1 LFLGDFLEMMD
12 FFFDWLNVIRQI
24 IQDNIWLAPLFGV
37 ILPFIEAIIP
47 SFPLTVIVAFNLSVF
62 SVAYGAL
69 NGTILTI
76 ILSTLG
82 SFLGMFLIFII
93 IRLTVANYFAKKV
106 KENKFGRIFLNV
118 VEGKN
123 VVVVLMLM
131 SNPFL
136 PSSILNYAL
145 SLTKVKVSKYIML
158 TISSRLIIIMFL
170 VFLGS
175 MFDIQTHP
183 LNVLWM
189 MLVYFALLGGWILYL
204 WINRNNDKS
213 VFKDS
218 EK

>member
-1 LFLGDFLEMMD
+1 MMD

-62 SVAYGAL
+62 SVAYGSL

-189 MLVYFALLGGWILYL
+189 MLVYFALLGGWILGIFCFIGRL
-204 WINRNNDKS
+204 
-213 VFKDS
+213 DS
-218 EK
+218 LSLD

>member
-1 LFLGDFLEMMD
+1 MMD
-12 FFFDWLNVIRQI
+12 LFFEWLNVIRQT

-37 ILPFIEAIIP
+37 VLPFAEAILP

-62 SVAYGAL
+62 SVAYGTL

-76 ILSTLG
+76 LLSTLG

-93 IRLTVANYFAKKV
+93 IRLTVADYFAKKV

-123 VVVVLMLM
+123 IVVVLMLM

-158 TISSRLIIIMFL
+158 TISSRLIIILFL

-175 MFDIQTHP
+175 IFDIQTHP

>member
-1 LFLGDFLEMMD
+1 MDLFFE
-12 FFFDWLNVIRQI
+12 WLNVIRQI
-24 IQDNIWLAPLFGV
+24 IRDNIWLAPLFGV
-37 ILPFIEAIIP
+37 VLPFAEAILP

-62 SVAYGAL
+62 SVAYGTL

-76 ILSTLG
+76 LLSTLG

-93 IRLTVANYFAKKV
+93 IRLTVADYFAKKV

-123 VVVVLMLM
+123 IVVVLMLM

-158 TISSRLIIIMFL
+158 TISSRLIIILFL
-170 VFLGS
+170 VFIGS
-175 MFDIQTHP
+175 IFDIQTHP

>member
-1 LFLGDFLEMMD
+1 MMD
-12 FFFDWLNVIRQI
+12 LFFEWLNVIRQI

-37 ILPFIEAIIP
+37 VLPFAEAILP

-62 SVAYGAL
+62 SVAYGTL

-76 ILSTLG
+76 LLSTLG

-93 IRLTVANYFAKKV
+93 IRLTVADYFAKKV

-118 VEGKN
+118 VEGKK

-158 TISSRLIIIMFL
+158 TISSRLIIILFL

-175 MFDIQTHP
+175 IFDIQTHP

>member
-1 LFLGDFLEMMD
+1 MMD

-37 ILPFIEAIIP
+37 VLPFAEAILP

-62 SVAYGAL
+62 SVAYGTL

-76 ILSTLG
+76 LLSTFG

-93 IRLTVANYFAKKV
+93 IRLTVADYFAKKV
-106 KENKFGRIFLNV
+106 NENKFGRIFLNV

-158 TISSRLIIIMFL
+158 TISSRLIIILFL

-175 MFDIQTHP
+175 IFDIQTHP

>member
-1 LFLGDFLEMMD
+1 MMD
-12 FFFDWLNVIRQI
+12 LFFEWLNVIRQI
-24 IQDNIWLAPLFGV
+24 IRDNIWLAPLFGV
-37 ILPFIEAIIP
+37 VLPFAEAILP

-62 SVAYGAL
+62 SVAYGTL

-76 ILSTLG
+76 LLSTLG

-93 IRLTVANYFAKKV
+93 IRLTVADYFAKKV

-123 VVVVLMLM
+123 IVVVLMLM

-158 TISSRLIIIMFL
+158 TISSRLIIILFL

-175 MFDIQTHP
+175 IFDIQTHP

>member
-1 LFLGDFLEMMD
+1 MMD
-12 FFFDWLNVIRQI
+12 LFFEWLNVIRQI

-37 ILPFIEAIIP
+37 VLPFAEAILP

-62 SVAYGAL
+62 SVAYGTL

-76 ILSTLG
+76 LLSTLG

-93 IRLTVANYFAKKV
+93 IRLTVADYFAKKV

-123 VVVVLMLM
+123 IVVVLMLM

-158 TISSRLIIIMFL
+158 TISSRLIIILFL

-175 MFDIQTHP
+175 IFDIQTHP

>member
-1 LFLGDFLEMMD
+1 MDLFFE
-12 FFFDWLNVIRQI
+12 WLNVIRQT

-37 ILPFIEAIIP
+37 VLPFAEAILP

-62 SVAYGAL
+62 SVAYGTL

-76 ILSTLG
+76 LLSTLG

-93 IRLTVANYFAKKV
+93 IRLTVADYFAKKV

-123 VVVVLMLM
+123 IVVVLMLM

-158 TISSRLIIIMFL
+158 TISSRLIIILFL

-175 MFDIQTHP
+175 IFDIQTHP

>member
-1 LFLGDFLEMMD
+1 MMD
-12 FFFDWLNVIRQI
+12 LFFEWLNVIRQI

-37 ILPFIEAIIP
+37 VLPFAEAILP

-62 SVAYGAL
+62 SVAYGTL

-76 ILSTLG
+76 LLSTLG

-93 IRLTVANYFAKKV
+93 IRLTVADYFAKKV

-158 TISSRLIIIMFL
+158 TISSRLIIILFL

-175 MFDIQTHP
+175 IFDIQTHP

>member
-1 LFLGDFLEMMD
+1 MMD
-12 FFFDWLNVIRQI
+12 LFFEWLNVIRQI

-37 ILPFIEAIIP
+37 VLPFAEAILP

-62 SVAYGAL
+62 SVAYGTL

-76 ILSTLG
+76 LLSTLG

-93 IRLTVANYFAKKV
+93 IRLTVADYFAKKV

-145 SLTKVKVSKYIML
+145 SLTKVKVSKYIIL
-158 TISSRLIIIMFL
+158 TISSRLIIILFL

-175 MFDIQTHP
+175 IFDIQTHP

>member
-1 LFLGDFLEMMD
+1 MMD
-12 FFFDWLNVIRQI
+12 LFFEWLNLIRQI

-37 ILPFIEAIIP
+37 VLPFAEAILP

-62 SVAYGAL
+62 SVAYGTL

-76 ILSTLG
+76 LLSTLG

-93 IRLTVANYFAKKV
+93 IRLTVADYFAKKV

-136 PSSILNYAL
+136 PSSILNL
-145 SLTKVKVSKYIML
+145 KYINEL
-158 TISSRLIIIMFL
+158 GVGLAITEIGTSSSPIFMK
-170 VFLGS
+170 VCS
-175 MFDIQTHP
+175 
-183 LNVLWM
+183 
-189 MLVYFALLGGWILYL
+189 
-204 WINRNNDKS
+204 
-213 VFKDS
+213 
-218 EK
+218 

>member
-1 LFLGDFLEMMD
+1 MMD
-12 FFFDWLNVIRQI
+12 LFFEWLNVIRQI

-37 ILPFIEAIIP
+37 VLPFAEAILP
-47 SFPLTVIVAFNLSVF
+47 SFPLTVIVTFNLSVF
-62 SVAYGAL
+62 SVAYGTL

-76 ILSTLG
+76 LLSTLG

-93 IRLTVANYFAKKV
+93 IRLTVADYFAKKV

-123 VVVVLMLM
+123 IVVVLMLM

-158 TISSRLIIIMFL
+158 TISSRLIIILFL

-175 MFDIQTHP
+175 IFDIQTHP

>member
-1 LFLGDFLEMMD
+1 
-12 FFFDWLNVIRQI
+12 
-24 IQDNIWLAPLFGV
+24 
-37 ILPFIEAIIP
+37 
-47 SFPLTVIVAFNLSVF
+47 
-62 SVAYGAL
+62 
-69 NGTILTI
+69 
-76 ILSTLG
+76 
-82 SFLGMFLIFII
+82 
-93 IRLTVANYFAKKV
+93 
-106 KENKFGRIFLNV
+106 
-118 VEGKN
+118 
-123 VVVVLMLM
+123 
-131 SNPFL
+131 
-136 PSSILNYAL
+136 
-145 SLTKVKVSKYIML
+145 L

>member
-1 LFLGDFLEMMD
+1 MMD
-12 FFFDWLNVIRQI
+12 LFFEWLNVIRQI

-37 ILPFIEAIIP
+37 VLPFAEAILP
-47 SFPLTVIVAFNLSVF
+47 SFPLTVIVTFNLSVF
-62 SVAYGAL
+62 SVAYGTL

-76 ILSTLG
+76 LLSTLG

-93 IRLTVANYFAKKV
+93 IRLTVADYFAKKV

-158 TISSRLIIIMFL
+158 TISSRLIIILFL

-175 MFDIQTHP
+175 IFDIQTHP

>member
-1 LFLGDFLEMMD
+1 MMD
-12 FFFDWLNVIRQI
+12 LFFEWLNVIRQI

-37 ILPFIEAIIP
+37 VLPFAEAIFP

-62 SVAYGAL
+62 SVAYGTL

-76 ILSTLG
+76 LLSTLG

-93 IRLTVANYFAKKV
+93 IRLTVADYFAKKV

-158 TISSRLIIIMFL
+158 TISSRLIIILFL

-175 MFDIQTHP
+175 IFDIQTHP

>member
-1 LFLGDFLEMMD
+1 MMD

-37 ILPFIEAIIP
+37 VLPFAEAILP

-62 SVAYGAL
+62 SVAYGTL

-76 ILSTLG
+76 LLSTFG

-93 IRLTVANYFAKKV
+93 IRLTVADYFAKKV
-106 KENKFGRIFLNV
+106 KENKFGRVFLNV

-158 TISSRLIIIMFL
+158 TISSRLIIILFL

-175 MFDIQTHP
+175 IFDIQTHP